1 MNTELKSH
9 FVIVGIGKQ
18 AEKTLL
24 AMKGTIHDSSKRI
37 SIQTNTQ
44 EAATDPNLEY
54 HLLSFDDVSRTS
66 NEPFKALT
74 SQLHADY
81 VLLIASYASSTDINL
96 SKHFANYLI
105 DQKVKGLCLIEE
117 PHPNDTNRA
126 AYETALLAIQKTNMP
141 LLILPVINE
150 SRQDDRITKPVQIA
164 KSIASFIYHSNF
176 FSVDTYDL
184 ASQLAKG
191 SISYHAMMEYD
202 FVDDTEQLCLLIRH
216 AIQQIK
222 KQFQEQGLD
231 VEESPKLLIILI
243 ASETLTQKEIAFIG
257 KYLNENDDAEQ
268 DTIFGVS
275 FDKGLKETRMLHVF
289 AVKNA

>member
-44 EAATDPNLEY
+44 AAATDPNLEY
-54 HLLSFDDVSRTS
+54 HLLSFDELNTS

-81 VLLIASYASSTDINL
+81 VLLIASYASSTEINL
-96 SKHFANYLI
+96 SKHLANYLI
-105 DQKVKGLCLIEE
+105 DHKIKGLCLIEE

-191 SISYHAMMEYD
+191 TQSYHAMMEYD
-202 FVDDTEQLCLLIRH
+202 FVDDTEQLSLHIRH

-257 KYLNENDDAEQ
+257 KYINENDDAEQ

-275 FDKGLKETRMLHVF
+275 FDKGLMEKRMLHVF
-289 AVKNA
+289 AVKN